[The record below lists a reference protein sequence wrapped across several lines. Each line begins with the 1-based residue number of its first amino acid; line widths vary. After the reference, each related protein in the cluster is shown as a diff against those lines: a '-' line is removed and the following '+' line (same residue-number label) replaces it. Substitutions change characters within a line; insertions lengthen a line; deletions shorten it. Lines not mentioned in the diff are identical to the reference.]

1 MADTYSPDNPFAS
14 APAPG
19 YSPDNPFAA
28 PIAVTPTPE
37 PDMPGWQ
44 KALGIAGEGAV
55 RGLTSVAGMPV
66 WMFNTVEQAMMAPRR
81 AMAEALG
88 WERAKAEM
96 QPMQIPVGDS
106 EWLQGVAR
114 ETTIPGTN
122 TRLLGNPEFKPET
135 MGEKVLSA
143 AAEGAA
149 SAVALPLGTAG
160 AVARGVAGAGA
171 GAGNELAKEAYAGS
185 LPDRVIRQASPTAG
199 QIVSDVVVPI
209 GGAIA
214 GAAVGGGLANAAA
227 RGANY
232 ISGKTGL
239 AGDYLAEGVKP
250 RLVGDLSGGDTSRR
264 LQSALRD
271 MPGSSGRMRD
281 AAQATIDDLAGA
293 VERRA
298 GQMGTAT
305 DAFSAGQALQA
316 GANRFTSD
324 FKAASAARYQNL
336 DRYIP
341 ANSPVQLTHTGRAI
355 TDLAQTMA
363 DAPET
368 AKALTSPLFRTLQE
382 SLARDLKATGTV
394 RYETLK
400 RFRSEIGAKLANPA
414 FYTDTNTAEIKAL
427 YSALSRDM
435 LEAANARGPAAV
447 NAFREANGFF
457 SQGIKQVED
466 IAARVADK
474 GINPEQ
480 AYKIVMQGAQ
490 NGPSTLAA
498 FRKIYNDDEW
508 GMLASATLRRMGAAP
523 SGVQNAPG
531 DVFSPATF
539 LTNWNKLHPQSRA
552 LLANGDV
559 GTLQAWNRL
568 ANIAGSMKETQALAN
583 SSRTAGTAAFMSV
596 LGSLGA
602 AGGSMM
608 AGAPGAAM
616 GAMGAVAGGLAS
628 ANVAAR
634 LMTNPA
640 FARWLATPVGD
651 AGVPAA
657 IRRLSAVAASAPEIR
672 SEIRLFLDHALAA
685 PDGAPPSISG
695 SLPAPQ

>member
-1 MADTYSPDNPFAS
+1 MADYSPDNPFAQA
-14 APAPG
+14 APKA
-19 YSPDNPFAA
+19 YSPDNPFAK
-28 PIAVTPTPE
+28 PVAVTPTPE
-37 PDMPGWQ
+37 PEMPEWQ
-44 KALGIAGEGAV
+44 KMLGIAGEGAV
-55 RGLTSVAGMPV
+55 RGLTSIAGLPV
-66 WMFNTVEQAMMAPRR
+66 GLFNAAEQAMMIPRR
-81 AMAEALG
+81 AMADALG

-96 QPMQIPVGDS
+96 KPMQIPVGDAD
-106 EWLQGVAR
+106 WLQGVAKDTR
-114 ETTIPGTN
+114 IPFTD

-135 MGEKVLSA
+135 TGEKLVSA

-149 SAVALPLGTAG
+149 SAVALPIGAAG
-160 AVARGVAGAGA
+160 AVARGMAGAGA
-171 GAGNELAKEAYAGS
+171 GVGNELAKAGYEGS
-185 LPDRVIRQASPTAG
+185 LPDRVIREASPTAG
-199 QIVSDVVVPI
+199 EIMGNVVVPI
-209 GGAIA
+209 GGALA
-214 GAAVGGGLANAAA
+214 GAAIGGGAANLAT

-232 ISGKTGL
+232 VAGKTGL

-264 LQSALRD
+264 FQAALRD
-271 MPGSSGRMRD
+271 MPGASGRMRE

-298 GQMGTAT
+298 GQMGSAA
-305 DAFSAGQALQA
+305 DAFTAGQALQS
-316 GANRFTSD
+316 GANRFTNE

-336 DRYIP
+336 DRFIP
-341 ANSPVQLTHTGRAI
+341 ANSPVQLSHTGRAI
-355 TDLAQTMA
+355 TDLARTMA

-382 SLARDLKATGTV
+382 SLANDLKSSGTV

-400 RFRSEIGAKLANPA
+400 RFRSEIGAKLASPA
-414 FYTDTNTAEIKAL
+414 FYADTNTAEIKAL

-447 NAFREANGFF
+447 NAWREANGFF

-466 IAARVADK
+466 IAAKVADK
-474 GINPEQ
+474 GILPEQ
-480 AYKIVMQGAQ
+480 AYSIVMRGAKS
-490 NGPSTLAA
+490 GPSNLAS
-498 FRKIYNDDEW
+498 FRKIYSDDEW
-508 GMLASATLRRMGAAP
+508 GMLSSAVLRRMGMAP
-523 SGVQNAPG
+523 SGGQSAAG
-531 DVFSPATF
+531 EVFSPATF
-539 LTNWNKLHPQSRA
+539 LTNWNNLHPMSRA
-552 LLANGDV
+552 VLANNDP
-559 GTLQAWNRL
+559 GTIQAWNRL

-583 SSRTAGTAAFMSV
+583 TSRTAGTAAFMSV

-602 AGGSMM
+602 AGGSMA
-608 AGAPGAAM
+608 AGAPGAAA

-640 FARWLATPVGD
+640 FARWLATPVGES
-651 AGVPAA
+651 GVPAA

-672 SEIRLFLDHALAA
+672 SEIRLFLDRALDE
-685 PDGAPPSISG
+685 PGAGSPAISG

>member
-1 MADTYSPDNPFAS
+1 MADYSPDNPFAV
-14 APAPG
+14 APS
-19 YSPDNPFAA
+19 YSPENPFGG
-28 PIAVTPTPE
+28 PGAVKATPE
-37 PDMPGWQ
+37 PEMPGWQ

-55 RGLTSVAGMPV
+55 RGVTSIAGLPV
-66 WMFNTVEQAMMAPRR
+66 GFFNVLEQALASTQRGMAN
-81 AMAEALG
+81 ALG
-88 WERAKAEM
+88 WERAAAEAN
-96 QPMQIPVGDS
+96 PMRIPVGDA
-106 EWLQGVAR
+106 EWLQNVAR
-114 ETTIPGTN
+114 NTTIPGTN
-122 TRLLGNPEFKPET
+122 TQLLGNPEFKPET
-135 MGEKVLSA
+135 FGERALSA

-149 SAVALPLGTAG
+149 SAVALPLGAAG
-160 AVARGVAGAGA
+160 AAARAAAGAGA
-171 GAGNELAKEAYAGS
+171 GVGNELAKEGYEGS
-185 LPDRVIRQASPTAG
+185 LPDRVIRSASPTAG
-199 QIVSDVVVPI
+199 QVMGDIVVPI
-209 GGAIA
+209 GGALA
-214 GAAVGGGLANAAA
+214 GAAVGGGAANLAA

-232 ISGKTGL
+232 IAGKTGL

-250 RLVGDLSGGDTSRR
+250 RLVGDLSGGDGARR
-264 LQSALRD
+264 VQSALRD

-305 DAFSAGQALQA
+305 DAYSAGQALQA
-316 GANRFTSD
+316 GANRFTND

-336 DRYIP
+336 DRFIP
-341 ANSPVQLTHTGRAI
+341 ANTPVQLTHTGRTI

-368 AKALTSPLFRTLQE
+368 AKALTSPLFRTLQD
-382 SLARDLKATGTV
+382 SLARDLKTTGTV

-400 RFRSEIGAKLANPA
+400 RFRSEIGAKLSSPA

-427 YSALSRDM
+427 YGALSRDM

-457 SQGIKQVED
+457 SQGIKRVED

-474 GINPEQ
+474 GIQPEQ
-480 AYKIVMQGAQ
+480 AYSIVMRGAQ
-490 NGPSTLAA
+490 NGPSNLAA

-508 GMLASATLRRMGAAP
+508 GMLASATLRRMGMAP
-523 SGVQNAPG
+523 AGGQNAAG
-531 DVFSPATF
+531 EVFSPSTF

-552 LLANGDV
+552 LLADGDV

-568 ANIAGSMKETQALAN
+568 ANIAGSMKDTQALAN
-583 SSRTAGTAAFMSV
+583 TSRTAGTAAFMSI

-608 AGAPGAAM
+608 AGAPGAAV
-616 GAMGAVAGGLAS
+616 GALGGAAGGMLAT
-628 ANVAAR
+628 NVAAR

-640 FARWLATPVGD
+640 FARWLATPVGE

-672 SEIRLFLDHALAA
+672 SEIRFFLDHARSA
-685 PDGAPPSISG
+685 PDSGPTAISG